1 MSHELT
7 PIDNE
12 KQIHVR
18 IQQIYGKKRVT
29 TITGIEDEIIVKIF
43 KELRRKLSCGG
54 HLSKDKKVVQLQ
66 GDYSSSICDVLGKM
80 LGDVKIVVHG
90 RK

>member
-7 PIDNE
+7 PMDNE

-18 IQQIYGKKRVT
+18 IQQIYGKKKVT
-29 TITGIEDEIIVKIF
+29 TITGIEDEMITDIL

-54 HLSKDKKVVQLQ
+54 NLSKDKKVVQLQ
-66 GDYSSSICDVLGKM
+66 GDYSFSIGDVLGRM

-90 RK
+90 KK

>member
-1 MSHELT
+1 M
-7 PIDNE
+7 DNE

-18 IQQIYGKKRVT
+18 IQQIYGKKKVT
-29 TITGIEDEIIVKIF
+29 TITGIEDEMITDIL

-54 HLSKDKKVVQLQ
+54 NLSKDKKVVQLQ
-66 GDYSSSICDVLGKM
+66 GDYSFSIGDMLGRM

-90 RK
+90 KK